1 MQKTLDDF
9 TFIQVGCR
17 TDFQC
22 CLGVGLCQVELRQE
36 DAYRL
41 GVGHQVACLLED
53 HRVMG
58 HLGAFPEVA
67 YRLAFLDVAS
77 S

>member
-1 MQKTLDDF
+1 M
-9 TFIQVGCR
+9 
-17 TDFQC
+17 
-22 CLGVGLCQVELRQE
+22 ELRQG
-36 DAYRL
+36 DAYHL